1 MAAVNGTPWPV
12 ADFDPVRRLRVVAA
26 TTPGAA
32 VRETVIDAPFETV
45 WSVAAD
51 LERTM
56 PQWLPDIRT
65 ARLTPPQGAARAAL
79 LVTGHTRLRA
89 RFDLELTPGWCLMRS
104 RFLLGGMAA
113 HPESATSTRFAFLGA
128 FRLPAAG
135 PASAALRPLT
145 DPLAARS
152 LRRFRGLVEGAV
164 QCGP

>member
-1 MAAVNGTPWPV
+1 M

-65 ARLTPPQGAARAAL
+65 ARLTPPQGAARAARAAL

-135 PASAALRPLT
+135 PASAVLRPLT

-152 LRRFRGLVEGAV
+152 LRRFRGLVLADGK
-164 QCGP
+164 PK